1 MMLKDI
7 FYNHINELIVSIIL
21 ILILIIWR
29 YTLKKSANRIARI
42 GNFHVG
48 RTKLMFKYINV
59 LVSFIMFFALLLTW
73 GIKAEDLA
81 WVFSSVFAVIGIG
94 LFAIWSILSNI
105 TSGVIMYFSC
115 PFKIGDI
122 IKIHDKETPIEARIE
137 DIKAFQMHL
146 RCKDGELIVYPNN
159 MVLQKPIS
167 LIKDNTF
174 NNEDPV
180 T

>member
-1 MMLKDI
+1 MLKEVL
-7 FYNHINELIVSIIL
+7 FNHVNELVVSLVL
-21 ILILIIWR
+21 ILALIIWR
-29 YTLKKSANRIARI
+29 FTLKKSANRIARI
-42 GNFHVG
+42 GGFHIG

-59 LVSFIMFFALLLTW
+59 LVSFIMVFALLLTW
-73 GIKAEDLA
+73 GIKAKDLA

-115 PFKIGDI
+115 PFKIGDV

-146 RCKDGELIVYPNN
+146 RCEDGELIVYPNN
-159 MVLQKPIS
+159 LVLQKPIS
-167 LIKDNTF
+167 LI
-174 NNEDPV
+174 NESNV
-180 T
+180 SKKNEA